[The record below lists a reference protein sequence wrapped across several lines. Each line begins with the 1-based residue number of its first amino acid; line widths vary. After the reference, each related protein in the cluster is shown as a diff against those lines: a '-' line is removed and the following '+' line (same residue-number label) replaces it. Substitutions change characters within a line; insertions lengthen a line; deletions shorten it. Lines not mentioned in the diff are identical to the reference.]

1 MWRVFSDGARALESV
16 RGKDLLLARGCW
28 WQCCVS
34 GEEVELESFHGQYL
48 NSVHCRVNGSGGAI
62 FCTPVLF
69 VRLKCLLGLSLP
81 YLIRAYSDILGKS
94 HLKLM

>member
-1 MWRVFSDGARALESV
+1 MWRVFADGARALESV

-48 NSVHCRVNGSGGAI
+48 NSVH
-62 FCTPVLF
+62 
-69 VRLKCLLGLSLP
+69 
-81 YLIRAYSDILGKS
+81 
-94 HLKLM
+94 